1 MWIRL
6 VGTSPSLDLVG
17 KKTYLAYRTPGYNLD
32 TQLSVPSDERT
43 DIRLQLNS
51 TRTSRT
57 TNILAYAEGCTR
69 AETHTRHPS
78 CKARAANVCKQ
89 LLNALC
95 PEDGWGV
102 VLVVGSFGEMVTCA
116 VVDIARAREGNPKV
130 LTQVDISDH
139 L

>member
-95 PEDGWGV
+95 PEDG
-102 VLVVGSFGEMVTCA
+102 
-116 VVDIARAREGNPKV
+116 
-130 LTQVDISDH
+130 
-139 L
+139 